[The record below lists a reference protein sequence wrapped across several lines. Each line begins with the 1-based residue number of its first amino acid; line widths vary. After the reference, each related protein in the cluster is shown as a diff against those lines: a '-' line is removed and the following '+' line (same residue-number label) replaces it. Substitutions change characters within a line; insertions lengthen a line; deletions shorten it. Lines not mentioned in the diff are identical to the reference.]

1 MKIIIMSLAFALSAA
16 VSVVLAMQ
24 AAAELA
30 VRDIPEGTIDCGYC
44 TGMLGFCLQNG
55 HTRGQEGCKQTCREH
70 VCHRTPECKKCHG
83 QFDKCPEKSRYVN

>member
-44 TGMLGFCLQNG
+44 TGMLGFCLQVCC
-55 HTRGQEGCKQTCREH
+55 HIFSLRWTRGTEH
-70 VCHRTPECKKCHG
+70 VAEWSH
-83 QFDKCPEKSRYVN
+83 SRSRGLQADLP